1 MVREKRARIKPA
13 PLEPQGRRWYNG
25 LPEKLLGFGPLGIRM
40 HSLLRIE
47 RGLTRTLEAINAAL
61 LFLMAAVVLTLV
73 ALRYVFGTGI
83 VGANETVTIL
93 FVYTTALGAAGAI
106 GKREHIAIPFL
117 VDKLGTRG
125 RRAAELTTFLAV
137 GLLNAVMLVYSFR
150 WIELTGSY
158 IMPATELPRSALQAA
173 VPVGCGLALVY
184 CLIGAL
190 GVWARTEKGG

>member
-73 ALRYVFGTGI
+73 ALRCRRSCSV
-83 VGANETVTIL
+83 
-93 FVYTTALGAAGAI
+93 LG
-106 GKREHIAIPFL
+106 R
-117 VDKLGTRG
+117 
-125 RRAAELTTFLAV
+125 
-137 GLLNAVMLVYSFR
+137 
-150 WIELTGSY
+150 
-158 IMPATELPRSALQAA
+158 
-173 VPVGCGLALVY
+173 
-184 CLIGAL
+184 
-190 GVWARTEKGG
+190 